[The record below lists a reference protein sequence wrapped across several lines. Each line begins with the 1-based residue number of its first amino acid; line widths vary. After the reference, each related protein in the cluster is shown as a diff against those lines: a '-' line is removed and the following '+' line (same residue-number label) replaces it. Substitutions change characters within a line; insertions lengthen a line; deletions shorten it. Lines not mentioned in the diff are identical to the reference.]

1 MNWVLFYCVVTE
13 LCVLMTATFAHYRP
27 RTLGG
32 ETLLSP
38 GDQGKQ
44 DGEVTSTTTDSHIPA
59 HPGKPDR
66 EE

>member
-1 MNWVLFYCVVTE
+1 MNWVLFYCIIIE
-13 LCVLMTATFAHYRP
+13 LCVLLLHYRP

-38 GDQGKQ
+38 GDQERQ
-44 DGEVTSTTTDSHIPA
+44 DGETSTTTNSHIPT